1 MKIDVVLDLLFIFL
15 IYSFLGWILETTVVA
30 VKDGKIVNRGITNG
44 PLCPIYGVGALTIIL
59 TTLGENNIFFIFIS
73 SLIYGTFLEFLTG
86 KILEK
91 VNKNKWWDYS
101 KKKFNLDGYIC
112 LEYSLLWGI
121 LGVLLVKFINPILL
135 VAFEDINIYIRLIS
149 IIAFTGI
156 TLIDLLT
163 SFVTIKAIKT
173 DKIENV
179 SNKLANMILTSVQK
193 RIESAYPNVKKK
205 NKEKKKSNVFAE
217 GASFYKLFLI
227 FLIGAFIGD
236 LWEILYCRI
245 SMHRWM
251 SRSSL
256 VFGQFSIVW
265 GIGMALATLCLYR
278 YRNSN
283 NGIIFIFGSIL
294 GGAFEYV
301 CSAFTEFFFGTIF
314 WDYSHLPFN
323 LNGRI
328 NLLFCFFWGA
338 AAVIFI
344 KYIYPPISKQIERI
358 PKKIGT
364 IITNILVVLFT
375 IDLLITGCVM
385 MRFNSRRMGNDAS
398 NIVEKLCDKYADD
411 EYMKKRWPNIK
422 YRNEDGQMVRIT
434 D

>member
-1 MKIDVVLDLLFIFL
+1 MSIKVVLDLLFIFL

-59 TTLGENNIFFIFIS
+59 TTLDVYNIFIIFIG

-86 KILEK
+86 KLLER
-91 VNKNKWWDYS
+91 VNKAKWWDYS

-112 LEYSLLWGI
+112 LEYSILWGI
-121 LGVLLVKFINPILL
+121 LGALLVKIINPILM
-135 VAFEDINIYIRLIS
+135 VAFNDINIFIR
-149 IIAFTGI
+149 IIAICFFSVV

-163 SFVTIKAIKT
+163 SFITIKAIKT

-179 SNKLANMILTSVQK
+179 SNRLANAILSSVQK
-193 RIESAYPNVKKK
+193 RIENAYPNVKKK
-205 NKEKKKSNVFAE
+205 TKTKDESNVFAE
-217 GASFYKLFLI
+217 GISFYKLFWI
-227 FLIGAFIGD
+227 FLIGAFVGD
-236 LWEILYCRI
+236 LWEIVYCRF

-256 VFGQFSIVW
+256 VFGQLSIVW
-265 GIGMALATLCLYR
+265 GLAMCLAALCLHR
-278 YRNSN
+278 YKDRKNTF
-283 NGIIFIFGSIL
+283 IFIFGSIM

-301 CSAFTEFFFGTIF
+301 CSVFTEFFFGTIF

-328 NLLFCFFWGA
+328 NLLFCFFWGF
-338 AAVIFI
+338 AAVLFI
-344 KYIYPPISKQIERI
+344 KKIYPRLTKLIESV
-358 PKKIGT
+358 PKKIG
-364 IITNILVVLFT
+364 IVVTNIILFLFT

-385 MRFNSRRMGNDAS
+385 MRQHQRREGIPAS
-398 NIVEKLCDKYADD
+398 NIVEELCDTYADD
-411 EYMKKRWPNIK
+411 ELMARRWPNMK
-422 YRNEDGQMVRIT
+422 FSQKDKQT
-434 D
+434 